1 MKVRIEFDDS
11 LDQVEVII
19 RASQLG
25 PEIEQIQQVLGRLNR
40 PSLVFYKGTSEFFLK
55 LEDLLFLKRMEIRR
69 LVIPEMMPMKSR

>member
-25 PEIEQIQQVLGRLNR
+25 PEIEQIQQVLGQLNR
-40 PSLVFYKGTSEFFLK
+40 PSLVFYKGTVNFLK
-55 LEDLLFLKRMEIRR
+55 TGRLTLF
-69 LVIPEMMPMKSR
+69 